1 MGCYR
6 YENTTGG
13 WEPNLDY
20 CVFFIQPQFLVDY
33 TTWGH
38 RLPSAYYANNPKA
51 SYQTGVTLGARKKV
65 RTFTS
70 GDVYQFEKGMGSLD
84 DESSSDKIYLVF
96 HPGSGYMLWRGLP
109 PSGRGFKVV
118 ACTNPARPLPRNLV
132 TKDQPGVKDF
142 LTALGCCG
150 IAAALLG
157 RI

>member
-20 CVFFIQPQFLVDY
+20 CVFFIQPQFLVDH

-38 RLPSAYYANNPKA
+38 RLPSAYYVNNPKP
-51 SYQTGVTLGARKKV
+51 SYQTPISLKARRKV
-65 RTFTS
+65 KTFTS
-70 GDVYQFEKGMGSLD
+70 GDVYQFERGIGSLD
-84 DESSSDKIYLVF
+84 EDLNDKTYLVF

-109 PSGRGFKVV
+109 PKNRGFKVV
-118 ACTNPARPLPRNLV
+118 ACASTSRPLPKNLV

-150 IAAALLG
+150 VTAALMG
-157 RI
+157 WI